1 MDTSGTRFEN
11 VNGRTKWLRWLGLS
25 IVIALNTGCRHRTQ
39 TIAVP
44 PPPPPPPSQPSPSNT
59 GVIANS
65 NGNSNERPVPS
76 VPIAPKGPGV
86 VADSPADAD
95 FIRTHKPIY
104 SEEGLASWYGPP
116 YHKRRGAN
124 GKIYDQNALTAAH
137 RTLPLNSLIK
147 VTNLATGQ
155 SVIIRV
161 TDRGPFVPDRILD
174 LSMASA
180 KAIGVWRSGVA
191 RVRIDVYAEAT
202 AHWGSPKQSG
212 LHKTP
217 PEVSRGTP

>member
-1 MDTSGTRFEN
+1 M
-11 VNGRTKWLRWLGLS
+11 NGRTDWLRWLGLS

-44 PPPPPPPSQPSPSNT
+44 PPPPSQSSPSNT

-65 NGNSNERPVPS
+65 HGNSNERLIPS
-76 VPIAPKGPGV
+76 VPIAPKGSGV
-86 VADSPADAD
+86 VADSPADGD
-95 FIRTHKPIY
+95 FIRTHTPIY

-191 RVRIDVYAEAT
+191 RVRIDVYAAASAHDHGGWSGAT
-202 AHWGSPKQSG
+202 GHQR
-212 LHKTP
+212 T
-217 PEVSRGTP
+217 R

>member
-1 MDTSGTRFEN
+1 MNS
-11 VNGRTKWLRWLGLS
+11 RTNWLRWLGLS

-44 PPPPPPPSQPSPSNT
+44 PPPSQSSPSNT

-65 NGNSNERPVPS
+65 NRNSNERPVPS
-76 VPIAPKGPGV
+76 VPVAPKGPGV
-86 VADSPADAD
+86 LADSPADAD
-95 FIRTHKPIY
+95 FIRTHTPIY

-124 GKIYDQNALTAAH
+124 GEIYDQNALTAAH

-191 RVRIDVYAEAT
+191 RVRIDVYAR
-202 AHWGSPKQSG
+202 S
-212 LHKTP
+212 KT
-217 PEVSRGTP
+217 VSRGTP

>member
-39 TIAVP
+39 TIAV